1 MKIFIFLAY
10 TVIIYNYNHN
20 YTVILGDINTKVDNE
35 KVTGVT
41 DAMAQVKETSQMKV
55 RISRYEISYHAMRF

>member
-1 MKIFIFLAY
+1 MKIFIFLVY

-41 DAMAQVKETSQMKV
+41 DGYGPGERNKPDEG
-55 RISRYEISYHAMRF
+55 